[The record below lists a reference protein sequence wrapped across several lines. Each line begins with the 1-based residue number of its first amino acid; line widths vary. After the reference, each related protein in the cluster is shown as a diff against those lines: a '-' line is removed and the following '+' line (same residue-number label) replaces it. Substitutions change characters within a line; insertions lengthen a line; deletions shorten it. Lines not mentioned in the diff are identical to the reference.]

1 MNRHRAF
8 TTTLGL
14 AVSALLLSG
23 CGGLSDDDR
32 EAASDA
38 ALEAVGSGRVT
49 EVDEGDDDETA
60 AYIVEVALD
69 DGTDVDVELDDNF
82 GVLNQAEID
91 NQLGAGAAP
100 SDAPS
105 ESPSESPS
113 ADAGGVTTE
122 SPAPGDDAVD
132 DGNQRNVD
140 DDTPLQ
146 GRIKQ
151 QAERAALDE
160 VGGGRVTEST
170 YADPDER
177 HVYEVEIELRN
188 NDDDD
193 LTVELDRNFN
203 VVRVDR

>member
-8 TTTLGL
+8 TTTLGI
-14 AVSALLLSG
+14 AVSALLLSA

-60 AYIVEVALD
+60 AFIVEVALD
-69 DGTDVDVELDDNF
+69 DGTDIDVELDDNF
-82 GVLNQAEID
+82 EVLNQAEID
-91 NQLGAGAAP
+91 NRIGAGA
-100 SDAPS
+100 APS

-140 DDTPLQ
+140 DDTPLE

-160 VGGGRVTEST
+160 VGGGRVEEST

-177 HVYEVEIELRN
+177 HVYEVEIDQRRSG
-188 NDDDD
+188 DDDD
-193 LTVELDRNFN
+193 DITVELDRNFN